1 MRYLTLLFL
10 CAITV
15 SGFSAKPDLDLI
27 IDVRTLEEWNTG
39 HLASAQHIPLKEFA
53 EQLKSL
59 SIDKNRTVHLYCRS
73 GNRSGK
79 AKALRFPKMSRCFGR
94 LSMPVVSMKPV
105 SCYRTALSADNVPLA
120 KSLWAHCQ
128 RRYTRIG
135 FMSAYALASTTPQC
149 TDKDAILKMISNSG
163 TGRVERWLYRS
174 QVQKRGKPFARL
186 MGSSCWLPGTG
197 MVA

>member
-79 AKALRFPKMSRCFGR
+79 AKALMQKLGYTHVTNAGGINEASILLQDSIVGR
-94 LSMPVVSMKPV
+94 
-105 SCYRTALSADNVPLA
+105 
-120 KSLWAHCQ
+120 
-128 RRYTRIG
+128 
-135 FMSAYALASTTPQC
+135 
-149 TDKDAILKMISNSG
+149 
-163 TGRVERWLYRS
+163 
-174 QVQKRGKPFARL
+174 
-186 MGSSCWLPGTG
+186 
-197 MVA
+197 